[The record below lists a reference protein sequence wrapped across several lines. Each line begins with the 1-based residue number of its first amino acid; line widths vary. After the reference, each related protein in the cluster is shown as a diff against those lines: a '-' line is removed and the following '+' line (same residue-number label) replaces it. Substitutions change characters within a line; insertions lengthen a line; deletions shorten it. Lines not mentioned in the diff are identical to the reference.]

1 MTAPQEQRAHQ
12 RTKTLYKGKVV
23 AEGRFSLIDCTV
35 RDLSESG
42 ARIEFGATYAPA
54 PEFEL
59 EIPSKQMRFWA
70 RLVWSSG
77 LRHGVAFFEPET
89 KRDMAPLNEDKAF
102 KVQAIIEEARQRIAE
117 AAGVRPDSVKLTL
130 DLPNVKV

>member
-42 ARIEFGATYAPA
+42 ARIEFGATYFPA

-77 LRHGVAFFEPET
+77 LRHGVTFFEPAA
-89 KRDMAPLNEDKAF
+89 KRDMAPLSDDKAF
-102 KVQAIIEEARQRIAE
+102 KVQTIIEEARQRIAD
-117 AAGVRPDSVKLTL
+117 AAGVQPELVKLIL
-130 DLPNVKV
+130 DLPNAKD